1 VHQDPPHHL
10 APETRETEQ
19 SFVRAAPILEILML
33 AMLPAWRG
41 ARPMQ
46 PARWLKS
53 VGLAVASPRP
63 GECEASVLQPALCS
77 GA

>member
-1 VHQDPPHHL
+1 MYQDPQRRL
-10 APETRETEQ
+10 ALETRETERP
-19 SFVRAAPILEILML
+19 FVLAAPMVGISMV
-33 AMLPAWRG
+33 AMFLAWRG

-46 PARWLKS
+46 QARWLKS

-63 GECEASVLQPALCS
+63 GEFEASVLPPALCS